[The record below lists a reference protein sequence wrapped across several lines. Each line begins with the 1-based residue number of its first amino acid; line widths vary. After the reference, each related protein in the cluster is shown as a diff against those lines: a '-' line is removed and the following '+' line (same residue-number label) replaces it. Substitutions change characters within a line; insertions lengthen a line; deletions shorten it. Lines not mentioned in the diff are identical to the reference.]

1 MMASILDYPARKVF
15 VKDLTKCVR
24 LQTQGVEN
32 VGKKKQK
39 EWKIECNGV
48 EFIATVVWMQGLV
61 TEINKEEGFMIL
73 DDSTGRVKVAGY
85 NNIPFIS
92 LSLATGQYVM
102 VIASVSRCGD
112 LPVVCALKLQSLT
125 QVENA
130 ERSWSL
136 EVMDQILHLSA
147 LG

>member
-1 MMASILDYPARKVF
+1 
-15 VKDLTKCVR
+15 
-24 LQTQGVEN
+24 
-32 VGKKKQK
+32 
-39 EWKIECNGV
+39 
-48 EFIATVVWMQGLV
+48 
-61 TEINKEEGFMIL
+61 MIL